1 MVPLSVTAPS
11 SADTSIF
18 AGLMLGSHSNSSSTS
33 RCTWALFF
41 IERVPPLRDSRAN
54 SAASYIDWLRSR
66 PITSRNRMNVSHTF
80 ELTCLSTHPEEGAQ
94 LTRMDDMLGLTAPHE
109 AHGFGLGL
117 AGAKGG
123 GHGPRGRSV
132 HVYVERAPTTPT
144 RRMRWSRLSGL
155 HATAAVGAAHAY
167 DVVPR
172 ISSPGEAPRPPCDV

>member
-1 MVPLSVTAPS
+1 MEPLSVTAPS

-33 RCTWALFF
+33 RCSWALFF

-54 SAASYIDWLRSR
+54 SSASYIDWLRSCTDYLAQSDER
-66 PITSRNRMNVSHTF
+66 DPHVRVN
-80 ELTCLSTHPEEGAQ
+80 LLSTQPEEEAQ

-123 GHGPRGRSV
+123 GYGTRG
-132 HVYVERAPTTPT
+132 
-144 RRMRWSRLSGL
+144 
-155 HATAAVGAAHAY
+155 
-167 DVVPR
+167 
-172 ISSPGEAPRPPCDV
+172 